1 MKEIQ
6 SEPWRAGQGVFS
18 QQCVTLTRRAI
29 NIASNKFQIAV
40 WLSLTIVSHTLTYA
54 PKASPAQSPFQYRS
68 QVPSQR
74 HAVWGGGEGG
84 TVAVPADT
92 LTSWTSFACLR
103 SERRYGDWRWGAN
116 DFQRTKA
123 APRRRRTPNPFA
135 SAMSVGVKTQAN
147 GTKWAH
153 ELVH

>member
-84 TVAVPADT
+84 DSSRSGRHSDVLNIVCVPQIRTQIWRLALGSKWFSKNQSRT
-92 LTSWTSFACLR
+92 APPPHPEPFCFCHVSR
-103 SERRYGDWRWGAN
+103 SENTG
-116 DFQRTKA
+116 
-123 APRRRRTPNPFA
+123 
-135 SAMSVGVKTQAN
+135 
-147 GTKWAH
+147 
-153 ELVH
+153 